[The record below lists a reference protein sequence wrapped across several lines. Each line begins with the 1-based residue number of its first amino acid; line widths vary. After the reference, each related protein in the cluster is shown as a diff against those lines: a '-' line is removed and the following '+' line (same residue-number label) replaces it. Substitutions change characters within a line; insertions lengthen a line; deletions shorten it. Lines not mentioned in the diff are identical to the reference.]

1 MLAVRARSRAGP
13 ISHAIRPHTDEV
25 SGMGSCLSGG
35 AVPSWLAMP
44 CWRHMPSEWA
54 PFDTA
59 LETALDATSG
69 AAPDTAPGAAPKA
82 APKAVVKPLAA
93 APEASRCCCACT
105 RRRSCNACNAA
116 RVLQQR
122 QLVLEARY
130 GVGFLWIVGAE
141 LRQYLYF
148 RTSEASQLHT

>member
-1 MLAVRARSRAGP
+1 
-13 ISHAIRPHTDEV
+13 
-25 SGMGSCLSGG
+25 
-35 AVPSWLAMP
+35 MP
-44 CWRHMPSEWA
+44 CWRHTPSEWA

-105 RRRSCNACNAA
+105 RRRSCNACNADHSPA
-116 RVLQQR
+116 GGGGVRSAGALIMALNA
-122 QLVLEARY
+122 LVSAA
-130 GVGFLWIVGAE
+130 IVVAVVVRAAHWP
-141 LRQYLYF
+141 L
-148 RTSEASQLHT
+148 